1 MRRSSLR
8 VAAVLLVAIGWG
20 VWWPALARGQ
30 TPGSITELINAA
42 RQEGQL
48 VVYTP
53 SVLTRKGFDELVE
66 AFNKKYGLSLRAQW
80 VASGSMTRDIAKVIS
95 EVKTGNPPSWDVQIM
110 IEPMHFTAHAE
121 GVLAPF
127 DYARVFGIDAQLVQ
141 PDGAALVITESPVLP
156 GYNTKL
162 VAPKDVPKSWED
174 LLDPKWKG
182 KIAVS
187 TATHHWARL
196 SQLWGDEKTS
206 QFLTRL
212 SQQNPMLG
220 QYAETGQRLQSGE
233 ALIAATVQMEVF
245 TQAQKTGAPV
255 ALAKDVQPVI
265 IVDWAV
271 SVPKRAKNANAAR
284 LFAGFMAGGEGRT
297 LFEKRLGL
305 SSIRDRGSLGYEYTY
320 GKTLVRLSAEFALK
334 MREREVKYGKILG
347 FQ

>member
-1 MRRSSLR
+1 MRRL
-8 VAAVLLVAIGWG
+8 AAVLLVAIGWA
-20 VWWPALARGQ
+20 WCPAVARAE

-53 SVLTRKGFDELVE
+53 SVLTRRGFDELVE

-121 GVLAPF
+121 GVLDRF
-127 DYARVFGIDAQLVQ
+127 DYARVFGIDPQLVQ

-156 GYNTKL
+156 AYNVKL
-162 VAPKDVPKSWED
+162 VAAKDAPKTWEE

-196 SQLWGDEKTS
+196 SQLWGDEKTI

-220 QYAETGQRLQSGE
+220 QSAETGQRLQSGE

-271 SVPKRAKNANAAR
+271 SVPKRAKNPSAAR
-284 LFAGFMAGGEGRT
+284 LFAGFMASNEGRMP
-297 LFEKRLGL
+297 FETRLGL
-305 SSIRDRGSLGYEYTY
+305 SSIRDRGSLGYEYTH
-320 GKTLVRLSAEFALK
+320 GKTMVRLSPEFALK
-334 MREREVKYGKILG
+334 MREREIKYGKILG

>member
-1 MRRSSLR
+1 MKRSFPR
-8 VAAVLLVAIGWG
+8 VAIVLLVAIGWG
-20 VWWPALARGQ
+20 AWWPAVTYAQ
-30 TPGSITELINAA
+30 TAGSITELINAA

-48 VVYTP
+48 TVYAP
-53 SVLTRKGFDELVE
+53 SPLTRRGFDELIE

-80 VASGSMTRDIAKVIS
+80 AVSGSMTRDIAKVIS
-95 EVKTGNPPSWDVQIM
+95 EVKIGAPPSWDVQIM
-110 IEPMHFTAHAE
+110 IEPMHFTGHAQ
-121 GVLAPF
+121 GVLEPF
-127 DYARVFGIDAQLVQ
+127 DYARVLGTDPQLVQ
-141 PDGAALVITESPVLP
+141 PGGAALVITEQVVLP
-156 GYNTKL
+156 AYNTKL
-162 VAPKDVPKSWED
+162 VASKDVPKAWED
-174 LLDPKWKG
+174 LLDPRWKG

-196 SQLWGDEKTS
+196 SQLWGDEKTT

-220 QYAETGQRLQSGE
+220 QSPETGQRVQSGE

-284 LFAGFMAGGEGRT
+284 LFAGFMAGGEGRP